1 MKKASINYFILF
13 LFFINANTTFGEI
26 QRATAPDELRRS
38 VALESELRL
47 VTTATTTNNTNTC
60 IAWKKSEVSASDI
73 GNGSKGS
80 KWIADTISATFGF
93 KNNVWQKMPGGA
105 SHIAVDSA
113 GAAWVVNDGGQIY
126 KFDLI
131 INAWKMVP
139 GLAKDIAV
147 AANGNVWAV
156 GMLDEIFRCTGI
168 AFTKM
173 PGAAVWIAADKEGK
187 ARVVNTL
194 GQIFKHNGTGYDLM
208 PGLAKKTGIE
218 ENKIWIAGSDGYA
231 WCWYNGSWICYGGDG
246 LQNILVE
253 NTGMPWGITFRNS
266 LYQSV
271 LSTPILKEDGRYYAA
286 DSLIREASN
295 TQTSTTSTQS
305 TKTNT
310 IAITSAAPTTTLP
323 NQNITIC
330 PGGAYMACFEVQYKN
345 VSGQLENYNSADVAA
360 GWKYNLSLPEVF
372 ADLTIKSWNYT
383 GLVWEPKKSI
393 INQTYALR
401 KTMCVKTYNT
411 TQDPKWNNEFN

>member
-13 LFFINANTTFGEI
+13 LFFINANTSFGEI
-26 QRATAPDELRRS
+26 KRATAPDELRRA

-80 KWIADTISATFGF
+80 KWIADTISAIFGF

-105 SHIAVDSA
+105 SPIAVDSA
-113 GAAWVVNDGGQIY
+113 GAAWLVNDDGQIY

-131 INAWKMVP
+131 TNAWKMMP
-139 GLAKDIAV
+139 GLAKDIAM
-147 AANGNVWAV
+147 AAYGTVCTI
-156 GMLDEIFRCTGI
+156 GMLDEIFSCTGI
-168 AFTKM
+168 AWTKM
-173 PGAAVWIAADKEGK
+173 PGAAVWIAVHKEGK

-194 GQIFKHNGTGYDLM
+194 GQIFKHSGTGYDLM
-208 PGLAKKTGIE
+208 PGLAKETGIG
-218 ENKIWIAGSDGYA
+218 ENKIWIAGNDGYA
-231 WCWYNGSWICYGGDG
+231 WCWYNGSWIRSGEDG
-246 LQNILVE
+246 LRNISVE

-266 LYQSV
+266 LYQSI
-271 LSTPILKEDGRYYAA
+271 LITPILKEDGRYYAA
-286 DSLIREASN
+286 DSHLREVSVR
-295 TQTSTTSTQS
+295 QTSTTSTQS
-305 TKTNT
+305 TTT
-310 IAITSAAPTTTLP
+310 TTVAITSAAPTTTLP

-330 PGGAYMACFEVQYKN
+330 QGGAYMACVEVQYKN
-345 VSGQLENYNSADVAA
+345 ASGQLENYNSVDVAA
-360 GWKYNLSLPEVF
+360 GWKYNLSLPGEST
-372 ADLTIKSWNYT
+372 DLTIKGWNYA

-393 INQTYALR
+393 INQTYTLP

-411 TQDPKWNNEFN
+411 TLDPKWNNEFN